1 MTDAPRPA
9 DSRTLHIVALMLA
22 VLSVVAFFALPGG
35 VIDYLIMTACA
46 AAAVFFGIRGV
57 LRPGALRWVV
67 LAGGIV
73 AMLILVTSIGLL
85 VIRVTRVLT
94 SDAPF

>member
-1 MTDAPRPA
+1 MPNAPRPA
-9 DSRTLHIVALMLA
+9 DSRTLHIVALVLA
-22 VLSVVAFFALPGG
+22 VLSVVAFFSLPGG

-73 AMLILVTSIGLL
+73 ATLMFVTSLGLL

>member
-9 DSRTLHIVALMLA
+9 DTRTLHIVALVLA
-22 VLSVVAFFALPGG
+22 VLSVVAFFSLPGG
-35 VIDYLIMTACA
+35 VIDYLIMSACA
-46 AAAVFFGIRGV
+46 AAAVFFAIRGV
-57 LRPGALRWVV
+57 IRPGALRWVV
-67 LAGGIV
+67 LAGGIM
-73 AMLILVTSIGLL
+73 AMLILVTSLGLV

>member
-1 MTDAPRPA
+1 MTDAARPA
-9 DSRTLHIVALMLA
+9 DARTLHIVALVSA
-22 VLSVVAFFALPGG
+22 ALSVVAFFSLPGG

-46 AAAVFFGIRGV
+46 AAAVFFGVRGV

-67 LAGGIV
+67 LVGGIV
-73 AMLILVTSIGLL
+73 ATLILVTSLGLL

>member
-1 MTDAPRPA
+1 MTDVPRPA
-9 DSRTLHIVALMLA
+9 DNRTLHIVALLLV
-22 VLSVVAFFALPGG
+22 VLSVVAFFSLSGG
-35 VIDYLIMTACA
+35 VIDYLIMVACA
-46 AAAVFFGIRGV
+46 AAAVFFGVRGV

-73 AMLILVTSIGLL
+73 ATLMLVTSVGLL

>member
-9 DSRTLHIVALMLA
+9 DSRTLHIVALVLA

-46 AAAVFFGIRGV
+46 AAAVFFAIRGV
-57 LRPGALRWVV
+57 IRPGALRWVV
-67 LAGGIV
+67 LAGGIM